1 MKCPYCGATET
12 KVVDKRETENIEA
25 TRRRRECLKCEKRF
39 TTYERIENIEL
50 LVIKKNGVRE
60 QFDRQ
65 KLLKGI
71 LRCCIKRDISQDK
84 IEKVVDYVEN
94 ELRNKET
101 TEIKSREIGDFVMK
115 KLRRIDQVAYIRFAS
130 VYRDFA
136 DLEEFEKELKK
147 LLKKK

>member
-12 KVVDKRETENIEA
+12 KVIDKRETENLEA

-50 LVIKKNGVRE
+50 LVVKKNGVRE

-65 KLLKGI
+65 KLSKGI
-71 LRCCIKRDISQDK
+71 LRCCIKRPISQEK
-84 IEKVVDYVEN
+84 IDGVVDYVES
-94 ELRNKET
+94 ELRNRES
-101 TEIKSREIGDFVMK
+101 TEIKSREVGDIVMK
-115 KLRRIDQVAYIRFAS
+115 RLKRIDKVAYIRFAS